1 MLPFLSSE
9 KFLNFEIYFIY
20 FPYHAPKNP
29 GPRSKCMYF
38 MVFFGCP
45 GETQKQKLIL
55 TEDQIKMSLE
65 AQEEGEKE
73 PKKKMK
79 KVVKK
84 KKKKEEKK
92 EVKAPEVSS
101 FLKSLI
107 KQEGESFEMKCRLEE
122 EMEVEDVKVQWFLN
136 DTEMEENE
144 HATWTFDGTYAIIYI
159 NE

>member
-1 MLPFLSSE
+1 M
-9 KFLNFEIYFIY
+9 
-20 FPYHAPKNP
+20 
-29 GPRSKCMYF
+29 
-38 MVFFGCP
+38 
-45 GETQKQKLIL
+45 
-55 TEDQIKMSLE
+55 DQIRVSLE
-65 AQEEGEKE
+65 AQEKDDSE
-73 PKKKMK
+73 PKKKKK

-84 KKKKEEKK
+84 KKKKAEEKR

>member
-1 MLPFLSSE
+1 
-9 KFLNFEIYFIY
+9 
-20 FPYHAPKNP
+20 
-29 GPRSKCMYF
+29 MYF

-73 PKKKMK
+73 PKKKKK

>member
-1 MLPFLSSE
+1 M
-9 KFLNFEIYFIY
+9 
-20 FPYHAPKNP
+20 
-29 GPRSKCMYF
+29 
-38 MVFFGCP
+38 
-45 GETQKQKLIL
+45 IL

-73 PKKKMK
+73 PKKKKK

-107 KQEGESFEMKCRLEE
+107 KMEGECFEMKCRLEE
-122 EMEVEDVKVQWFLN
+122 EMEIEDVKVQWFCN

-144 HATWTFDGTYAIIYI
+144 HVSWTFDGTYAIIYI